1 MKQLMANEVREL
13 SMQYHVASFEW
24 GSLLKDS
31 LGIASAS
38 RAALIELIRSGIRI
52 DAFDRLS
59 KTIGVTAKELA
70 AVTDI
75 TTRTLARRKKE
86 GRLHAD
92 ESDRLVRVALL
103 FEQAVA
109 LFEGDKEKA
118 SQWFRSPKK
127 AFGGASPLEF
137 SDTEIGAQEVSE
149 LIGRLEHGV
158 FS

>member
-1 MKQLMANEVREL
+1 MKQLTATQIKEV
-13 SMQYHVASFEW
+13 SMHYQVTSFEW
-24 GSLLKDS
+24 GAPLKES
-31 LGIASAS
+31 LGIASSS
-38 RAALIELIRSGIRI
+38 RAMLINLIREGIRV
-52 DAFDRLS
+52 DAFERLS

-109 LFEGDKEKA
+109 LFEGDREKA

-127 AFGGASPLEF
+127 AFDGASPLAF